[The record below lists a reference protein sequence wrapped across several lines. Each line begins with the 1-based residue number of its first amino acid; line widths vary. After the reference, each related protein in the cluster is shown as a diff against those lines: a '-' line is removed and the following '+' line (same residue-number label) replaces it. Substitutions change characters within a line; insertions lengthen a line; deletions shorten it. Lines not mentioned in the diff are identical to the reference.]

1 MEMNT
6 IADWEEW
13 VRLAHEDP
21 EKFERERAAAIEELI
36 MSHPA
41 ETRHRNRQLQWKINA
56 IRQTSPNSLYACVR
70 IYEML
75 MDSVYGPDGL
85 LAAIELLRSGNGEND
100 RLAKQYSPTKKKG
113 RLLDFKTKRRME

>member
-1 MEMNT
+1 MNT

-13 VRLAHEDP
+13 VRLARENP
-21 EKFERERAAAIEELI
+21 EKFERERTAAIEELI
-36 MSHPA
+36 MSQSA

-56 IRQTSPNSLYACVR
+56 IRQTSPNSMSACVR

-85 LAAIELLRSGNGEND
+85 LAAIELLRGRNGETG
-100 RLAKQYSPTKKKG
+100 RLAKQCSPVKKKG
-113 RLLDFKTKRRME
+113 RLLDFRTKRRME

>member
-1 MEMNT
+1 MKMNT

-13 VRLAHEDP
+13 VRLAHENP

-36 MSHPA
+36 MSQPA

>member
-36 MSHPA
+36 MSQPA

-75 MDSVYGPDGL
+75 MDTVYGPDGL
-85 LAAIELLRSGNGEND
+85 LAAIELLHSRNGEND

-113 RLLDFKTKRRME
+113 RLLDFRTKRRME

>member
-1 MEMNT
+1 MELNT

-13 VRLAHEDP
+13 VRLAREDP
-21 EKFERERAAAIEELI
+21 EKFEKERTAAIEKLI
-36 MSHPA
+36 MSQPA

-85 LAAIELLRSGNGEND
+85 LAAIELLGSRNGENVS
-100 RLAKQYSPTKKKG
+100 LAKRCLSIKKKG
-113 RLLDFKTKRRME
+113 LLLDFRTKKRME

>member
-1 MEMNT
+1 MEMNSM
-6 IADWEEW
+6 ADWEEW
-13 VRLAHEDP
+13 VRLAREDP
-21 EKFERERAAAIEELI
+21 EKFERERAATIEELI
-36 MSHPA
+36 MSQPA

-85 LAAIELLRSGNGEND
+85 LAAIELLGSRNGENVS
-100 RLAKQYSPTKKKG
+100 LAKRCLSIKKKG
-113 RLLDFKTKRRME
+113 LLLDFRTKKRME

>member
-1 MEMNT
+1 MEMNSM
-6 IADWEEW
+6 ADWEEW
-13 VRLAHEDP
+13 VRLAREDP
-21 EKFERERAAAIEELI
+21 EKFERERAATIEELI
-36 MSHPA
+36 MSQPA

-85 LAAIELLRSGNGEND
+85 LAAIELLRSRNGEND
-100 RLAKQYSPTKKKG
+100 RLAKHYTPVKKKG
-113 RLLDFKTKRRME
+113 LLLDFRTKRRMV